1 MTASYY
7 FASACYIFLFHNLR
21 IFQNLFFFLL
31 FSFLNKRYEY
41 VHNSRE
47 KNEERSCRSDRDIDS
62 PIRALNLNKK
72 TKKKNQPKTNITVHS

>member
-21 IFQNLFFFLL
+21 IFQNLFFFFFLL
-31 FSFLNKRYEY
+31 RIRSQFTEK
-41 VHNSRE
+41 

-72 TKKKNQPKTNITVHS
+72 NKKKKSTKNKNYGSLLTK